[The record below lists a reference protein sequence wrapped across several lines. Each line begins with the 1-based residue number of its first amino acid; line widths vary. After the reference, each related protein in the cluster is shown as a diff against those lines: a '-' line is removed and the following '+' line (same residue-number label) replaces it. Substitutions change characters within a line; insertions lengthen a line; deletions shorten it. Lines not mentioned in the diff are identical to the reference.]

1 MGLSMYVNYTSKEVF
16 GEKKKSLHQT
26 PIKITVIS
34 CNGQHIRIF
43 WDLLKIS
50 KPRPTPQTN

>member
-43 WDLLKIS
+43 
-50 KPRPTPQTN
+50 

>member
-1 MGLSMYVNYTSKEVF
+1 MLTISPKQCL
-16 GEKKKSLHQT
+16 KKKKALHQT
-26 PIKITVIS
+26 STKITVGS
-34 CNGQHIRIF
+34 YTGQRIRIF

>member
-1 MGLSMYVNYTSKEVF
+1 MGLSIYVNYISQTVF
-16 GEKKKSLHQT
+16 EKKKKALHQT
-26 PIKITVIS
+26 STKITVGS
-34 CNGQHIRIF
+34 YTGQRIRIF